1 MKENVFNSFGV
12 FLVPSSLVSNIH
24 FENITFFLFGKF
36 VIVYLFIFLL
46 YIFNFFY
53 YIVFPIGICIYCI
66 LYLLFHHMIWNP
78 FSLNKTL
85 CTIHL
90 NVEIF

>member
-53 YIVFPIGICIYCI
+53 CLSNWYLYLLYIVF
-66 LYLLFHHMIWNP
+66 
-78 FSLNKTL
+78 
-85 CTIHL
+85 TISSYDL
-90 NVEIF
+90 ESFFIK